1 MRFLKSTYF
10 SIFFLMCFSASFA
23 LNTLQNMSTMQLVE
37 KYNTK
42 ELSFVSHKYDHTGN
56 INDLFFEEN
65 ENETEDA
72 LFIQTFTLPYFITC
86 FQQTSLKINSFFFKS
101 ITEKLTSSIYISVCN
116 FRI

>member
-1 MRFLKSTYF
+1 MKFLKSTYF
-10 SIFFLMCFSASFA
+10 SVFFLMCFTASFA
-23 LNTLQNMSTMQLVE
+23 VKTLQNLSTKQLVE

-42 ELSFVSHKYDHTGN
+42 ELSFVSHKYDHSGN
-56 INDLFFEEN
+56 LNDSFFEEN

-86 FQQTSLKINSFFFKS
+86 FQQITVKTNSFLFKS
-101 ITEKLTSSIYISVCN
+101 TTEKLTSSIYISVCN